1 MVEEDIKLVSETLTL
16 SATLVTPDS
25 GGPFPAVLLVPGSG
39 QVDRNENHKRLAIN
53 AFREIAEYLAGEG
66 IATLRYDKRGVGA
79 SEGDYWATGLY
90 DNATDALAV
99 LTQLKAHPAVKPG
112 LVFLLGHSEGAM
124 ISIRLAGEGADVAGV
139 ILIAGAA
146 KWGEDILKWQAVQVV
161 KGLRGLNKWIIKLF
175 RINVLKSQQK
185 QIEKIK
191 RSSKD
196 WYRVQLIAKINAK
209 WMREFIEYDPAPD
222 LAKINVPVLAI
233 TGSKDIQVDPAD
245 LARMRELIKGDFES
259 HEIPNVTHILRV
271 EEGEPT
277 ISTYKKQTR
286 QPVDRR
292 ILEMVSTWLQRRIEA
307 PER

>member
-1 MVEEDIKLVSETLTL
+1 MVEEDIKLVSGTLTL
-16 SATLVTPDS
+16 SGTLAMPDS
-25 GGPFPAVLLVPGSG
+25 GGPFPTVLLIPGSG

-53 AFREIAEYLAGEG
+53 ALQEIAEYLAGQG

-79 SEGDYWATGLY
+79 SEGDYWATGFY
-90 DNATDALAV
+90 DNVADALAV
-99 LTQLKAHPAVKPG
+99 LTQLKAHVAVKSG

-146 KWGEDILKWQAVQVV
+146 KRGEETLKWQAEQVA
-161 KGLRGLNKWIIKLF
+161 KGLRGFNKWIIKLF

-185 QIEKIK
+185 QIDKIR
-191 RSSKD
+191 RSSRD

-209 WMREFIEYDPAPD
+209 WMREFIEYDPGQD

-245 LARMRELIKGDFES
+245 LIRMGELIKGDFES
-259 HEIPNVTHILRV
+259 HELPNVTHLLRV

-277 ISTYKKQTR
+277 ISNYKKQTR

-292 ILEMVSTWLQRRIEA
+292 ILEIVSVWLRNRIEA
-307 PER
+307 LAQ